1 MFLRAALNLKIG
13 ILGMKIERSLPD
25 MAIYPVLMRH
35 PSLLRAQHHPILSR
49 IGLAEANTGRNP
61 VPRMG

>member
-25 MAIYPVLMRH
+25 VAIYPALMH
-35 PSLLRAQHHPILSR
+35 YLGLLRAQHHPILSR
-49 IGLAEANTGRNP
+49 IGLAEANMGRNRIP
-61 VPRMG
+61 QRG